1 MPIFK
6 IRGNYFTK
14 KHRGRDVMYEELN
27 EISEIML
34 EEIGNTFRSLN
45 NPSFKIW
52 FGGFALASLTEDR
65 AVFSTPSNL
74 RQKFLATK
82 YKDMIKDALK
92 AAIGFEVSE
101 IEIISTEESD
111 AFEDKSQ
118 YRVPERTEEEK
129 IEADQREKE
138 INKFL
143 QKADGEEG
151 GVLSEYTFDNFIEG
165 ESNKFAKAACFA
177 VANEPCVYNPL
188 FIHGHS
194 GLGKTHLLYAVT
206 NEIKRRNPGAKI
218 IYKTGEDFTNELIS
232 SITSGSTTKF
242 RDRYRN
248 ADVLLIDDIQFIA
261 GRESTQEEFFH
272 TFNALHSAHKQI
284 ILTSDRPPK
293 AIKTLEDRLRT
304 RFEWGLI
311 ADIQP
316 PSLELRTAII
326 LKKAEFY
333 ELDLDPEIVEYLS
346 QKLQDNV
353 RQIEGA
359 IKKIAAISILTGTPV
374 TLDMCK
380 RSIADFLSE
389 EVPLSVTLDRI
400 FDAVSKKYNVSVE
413 EIKGKRRNDNIAN
426 ARHVCIYLIRNMTEM
441 SLSAIGE
448 LFSRDHTTVISSIK
462 KVEKDINIYKNMDED
477 IRALMNEINS

>member
-1 MPIFK
+1 MPP
-6 IRGNYFTK
+6 
-14 KHRGRDVMYEELN
+14 LN
-27 EISEIML
+27 EICEMTLEQLKKEYPLNVYELWFKDLKLKEIDD
-34 EEIGNTFRSLN
+34 TH
-45 NPSFKIW
+45 
-52 FGGFALASLTEDR
+52 
-65 AVFSTPSNL
+65 AVFSINSDFKQSL
-74 RQKFLATK
+74 MQKVYIGPLSE
-82 YKDMIKDALK
+82 ALK
-92 AAIGFEVSE
+92 TVIPTDLAVS
-101 IEIISTEESD
+101 IISTEGDEGFSMPSFSGD
-111 AFEDKSQ
+111 PNMLSEDEK
-118 YRVPERTEEEK
+118 RAAEIANHKREVAEAIERPSIVE
-129 IEADQREKE
+129 
-138 INKFL
+138 
-143 QKADGEEG
+143 
-151 GVLSEYTFDNFIEG
+151 EYTFDNFIVG
-165 ESNKFAKAACFA
+165 ESNNFAHAACIA
-177 VANEPCVYNPL
+177 VANSPVTKFNPL
-188 FIHGHS
+188 FIYGPS

-206 NEIKRRNPGAKI
+206 NELKRRNPGTKI
-218 IYKTGEDFTNELIS
+218 IYKNGEDFTNELIA

-272 TFNALHSAHKQI
+272 TFNALHAAHKQI

-293 AIKTLEDRLRT
+293 DIKTLEERLRT

-333 ELDLDPEIVEYLS
+333 ELDLAPEIIEYLS
-346 QKLQDNV
+346 LKLQDNI

-359 IKKIAAISILTGTPV
+359 IKKIAAISLLTNTPV

-400 FDAVSKKYNVSVE
+400 FGVVSKKYNVSVD

-426 ARHVCIYLIRNMTEM
+426 ARHICIYLIRNMTEM

-448 LFSRDHTTVISSIK
+448 LFSRDHTTIISSIK
-462 KVEKDINIYKNMDED
+462 KVERDIGTYKNMDEE
-477 IRALMNEINS
+477 IRALMNEIES